1 MDTFNHLHHKER
13 QKIIK
18 THHKNIKDNLNAF
31 ILNNKIPNIL
41 LYGNYGSGKKT
52 LLNDFFHS
60 LYGTNELRDKY
71 IMYINCAHGK
81 GIKFIRDEVKFF
93 AMTNI
98 ITQHTQHTEDTEDT
112 HNTHH
117 KKGIIKSIV
126 LLNADKLTID
136 AQSALRRCIELFSKN
151 TRFYIVIENKDN
163 LIKPILSRFCCIYV
177 PSIVYKNTKINL
189 YQLKSIKMN
198 ASHKTFK
205 IKKLNDVFYRLTENE
220 IDTIELC
227 NLVDDLYNDAITGLD
242 VIEYIKIYM
251 PDNCEKYT
259 ILFHLD
265 KIRNEYKNEKLFLCH
280 ILTIYLMRNDND
292 LENICKV

>member
-18 THHKNIKDNLNAF
+18 THYKNIKDNLNTF

-98 ITQHTQHTEDTEDT
+98 ITHHTHPTQDTED
-112 HNTHH
+112 THH

-151 TRFYIVIENKDN
+151 TRFYIVIENKDK

-177 PSIVYKNTKINL
+177 PSIVYKNTKVNL

-205 IKKLNDVFYRLTENE
+205 IKKLNDVFYRLTEKE
-220 IDTIELC
+220 VDTIELY
-227 NLVDDLYNDAITGLD
+227 NFVDDLYNDAITGMD
-242 VIEYIKIYM
+242 VIDYIKTRM
-251 PDNCEKYT
+251 TDSCVKYI